1 VDRGRL
7 EAFSD
12 GVLAII
18 ITIMVLELGVPHEP
32 TLEALRGLAPVF
44 VAYVLSFVYVAIYW
58 NNHHHLLK
66 TVHTISGGIMW
77 ANMGLLFCLS
87 LFPFAT
93 AWMGENHLEAWP
105 LFVYGLVLLSAALAY
120 YLLQTVIVHHE
131 GGRSS
136 AVGRALGR
144 DFKGRLSP
152 FAYVAAMALAF
163 VAPWVSSA
171 LYVGVALTW
180 LVPDRRLAGLATESE
195 RADSI
200 ED

>member
-32 TLEALRGLAPVF
+32 TLEALRGVAPVF

-58 NNHHHLLK
+58 NNHHNLLK
-66 TVHTISGGIMW
+66 SLHTISGGIMW
-77 ANMGLLFCLS
+77 ANMVLLFFLS

-105 LFVYGLVLLSAALAY
+105 VFVYGLVLLCAALAY
-120 YLLQTVIVHHE
+120 YVLQTVIVVHE
-131 GGRSS
+131 GGAASPI
-136 AVGRALGR
+136 GRALGR
-144 DFKGRLSP
+144 DLKGRLSP
-152 FAYVAAMALAF
+152 LAYVVAMGLAF

-171 LYVGVALTW
+171 LYVGVAAVW
-180 LVPDRRLAGLATESE
+180 LVPDRRFAALATAPE
-195 RADSI
+195 RPDEGS
-200 ED
+200 